1 MAKNIPITA
10 RVSKGLFGQKA
21 TEPVLNVG
29 QAGVYGNNVTKG
41 DPSPAKKMMNSP
53 FKQVKSPKGPG
64 DLIIAQG
71 QANVSTGSKG
81 PDQVIKGTPA
91 GTENIDKVKSTYN
104 KIMPAGWEPTAAE
117 IAAANKREA
126 DAKAKDAASGTSDQ
140 TVPGENTKSI
150 QPLRVFN
157 EGSAKTSF
165 WRRQDDR
172 AVTHTSRKTKRADI
186 QLSKLEAEQGY
197 TTSVDKDGKEIK
209 TTITDKPKHVKEA
222 KLKAK
227 KEMWESRQAGYKGS
241 RDAAVLQEQ
250 QSATVHDKIVGVQ
263 VDASKS
269 QELPIERTV
278 VGDATKYKMHAQMGD
293 QTFTGPESLTTST
306 NGNANPLTGKPAGGL
321 AETKS
326 ADVKAAEAPKKE
338 EVSTVTE
345 KELSLDT
352 DPVGM
357 KTAKGFF
364 AKKSPLKMKYF
375 K

>member
-10 RVSKGLFGQKA
+10 RVSRGLFGQKA

-41 DPSPAKKMMNSP
+41 DPSPAKMMMKSP
-53 FKQVKSPKGPG
+53 FKQVSKSEGAG
-64 DLIIAQG
+64 DLILKG
-71 QANVSTGSKG
+71 QANVSTGSTGPTHTPEGDAAYAKMSKAKRKAADEKYKKENTKTTTT
-81 PDQVIKGTPA
+81 PDQV
-91 GTENIDKVKSTYN
+91 
-104 KIMPAGWEPTAAE
+104 
-117 IAAANKREA
+117 
-126 DAKAKDAASGTSDQ
+126 
-140 TVPGENTKSI
+140 VPGENTKSTE
-150 QPLRVFN
+150 PLKVFN

-172 AVTHTSRKTKRADI
+172 AVTHTSRKKKRADI
-186 QLSKLEAEQGY
+186 QLAKLEAEEKGL
-197 TTSVDKDGKEIK
+197 SGKERRDYVNNAK
-209 TTITDKPKHVKEA
+209 T
-222 KLKAK
+222 KAK

-250 QSATVHDKIVGVQ
+250 QSTRVHDKIIGVQ
-263 VDASKS
+263 VDASKE
-269 QELPIERTV
+269 QTLPVSRTQ
-278 VGDATKYKMHAQMGD
+278 VGEATKYKMQGQMENK
-293 QTFTGPESLTTST
+293 TFTGPESLTATAG
-306 NGNANPLTGKPAGGL
+306 GNANPLTGKPAGGL
-321 AETKS
+321 ADTKS
-326 ADVKAAEAPKKE
+326 DDIKAAEAPKKEEPKKE

>member
-41 DPSPAKKMMNSP
+41 DPSPAKMMMKSP
-53 FKQVKSPKGPG
+53 FKQVSKSEGAG
-64 DLIIAQG
+64 DKILKG
-71 QANVSTGSKG
+71 QANVSTGSTG
-81 PDQVIKGTPA
+81 PDRVIKGEPA
-91 GTENIDKVKSTYN
+91 GTENIDKIRNVYN
-104 KIMPAGWEPTAAE
+104 KKMPAGWKPTAAE
-117 IAAANKREA
+117 RAAANKREA
-126 DAKAKDAASGTSDQ
+126 DAKAKDAASGTPDKRI
-140 TVPGENTKSI
+140 PGEDTNSTEGLKT
-150 QPLRVFN
+150 FN

-172 AVTHTSRKTKRADI
+172 AVTHTSRKKKRADI
-186 QLSKLEAEQGY
+186 QLAKLEAGEKGL
-197 TTSVDKDGKEIK
+197 SGKERRDYINNAK
-209 TTITDKPKHVKEA
+209 T
-222 KLKAK
+222 KAK
-227 KEMWESRQAGYKGS
+227 KEMWESRQSGYKGS

-250 QSATVHDKIVGVQ
+250 QSARVHDKVIGVQ
-263 VDASKS
+263 VDASKE
-269 QELPIERTV
+269 QTLPVSRTQ
-278 VGDATKYKMHAQMGD
+278 VGDATKYKMQGQMENK
-293 QTFTGPESLTTST
+293 TFTGPESLTATT
-306 NGNANPLTGKPAGGL
+306 GGNANPLTGKPAGGL
-321 AETKS
+321 ADTKS
-326 ADVKAAEAPKKE
+326 ADVKAAEAPKKEEPKKE

-352 DPVGM
+352 DPIGM

>member
-41 DPSPAKKMMNSP
+41 DPSPAKMMM
-53 FKQVKSPKGPG
+53 KSPLKQMKSEGAG
-64 DLIIAQG
+64 DKILKG
-71 QANVSTGSKG
+71 QANVSTGSTG
-81 PDQVIKGTPA
+81 PDRVIKGESKTTYTPPTHTPA
-91 GTENIDKVKSTYN
+91 GDAAYAKMSKAQRKAADEKYKKENTKTVTTPDKV
-104 KIMPAGWEPTAAE
+104 
-117 IAAANKREA
+117 
-126 DAKAKDAASGTSDQ
+126 
-140 TVPGENTKSI
+140 VPGENTKSTE
-150 QPLRVFN
+150 PLKVFN

-172 AVTHTSRKTKRADI
+172 AVTHTSRKKKRADI
-186 QLSKLEAEQGY
+186 ELSKLEAKEQGLTGSAKRDY
-197 TTSVDKDGKEIK
+197 INNAK
-209 TTITDKPKHVKEA
+209 T
-222 KLKAK
+222 KAK
-227 KEMWESRQAGYKGS
+227 KEMWESRQSGYKGS
-241 RDAAVLQEQ
+241 RDAAVLQGQ
-250 QSATVHDKIVGVQ
+250 QSARVHDKIIGVQ
-263 VDASKS
+263 VDASKE
-269 QELPIERTV
+269 QTLPVSRTQ
-278 VGDATKYKMHAQMGD
+278 VGEATKYKMQGQMENK
-293 QTFTGPESLTTST
+293 TFTGPESLTATT
-306 NGNANPLTGKPAGGL
+306 GGNANPLTGKAAGAL
-321 AETKS
+321 ADTKS
-326 ADVKAAEAPKKE
+326 ADVKAVEAPKKEEPKKE